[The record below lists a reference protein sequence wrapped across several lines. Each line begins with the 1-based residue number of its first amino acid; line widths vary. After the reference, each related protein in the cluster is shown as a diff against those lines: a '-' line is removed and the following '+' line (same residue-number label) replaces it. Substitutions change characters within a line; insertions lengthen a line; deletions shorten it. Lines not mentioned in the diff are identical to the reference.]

1 MAYILALSLG
11 PLHSDSLRVSLIRLN
26 GAERT
31 SRRGKQEQE
40 VAEVHRR
47 QVLRKYVTKSYLFH
61 RRAPRALNRSEP
73 EPH

>member
-11 PLHSDSLRVSLIRLN
+11 PLHSDSLRISLVRLN

-40 VAEVHRR
+40 VAEVHRKTDKD
-47 QVLRKYVTKSYLFH
+47 LRFFCQESPFSVPPCW
-61 RRAPRALNRSEP
+61 AG
-73 EPH
+73 